1 MQRKCRFLKH
11 VITFLFMI
19 CGFLNTYALT
29 PSEKTGLHNI
39 TQWAIEQQAE
49 LQKAQLNLTDLG
61 NENQTLHLANL
72 QLAKDLE
79 SKTKEAGEN
88 ARERDVVIVVAAV
101 FIALYFGSLLAG
113 IPLREFPI
121 PWSMVAAAAIYLG
134 IFCAAYAAGRVFLHG
149 LAQLIP

>member
-1 MQRKCRFLKH
+1 
-11 VITFLFMI
+11 
-19 CGFLNTYALT
+19 
-29 PSEKTGLHNI
+29 
-39 TQWAIEQQAE
+39 
-49 LQKAQLNLTDLG
+49 
-61 NENQTLHLANL
+61 
-72 QLAKDLE
+72 
-79 SKTKEAGEN
+79 
-88 ARERDVVIVVAAV
+88 VAAV